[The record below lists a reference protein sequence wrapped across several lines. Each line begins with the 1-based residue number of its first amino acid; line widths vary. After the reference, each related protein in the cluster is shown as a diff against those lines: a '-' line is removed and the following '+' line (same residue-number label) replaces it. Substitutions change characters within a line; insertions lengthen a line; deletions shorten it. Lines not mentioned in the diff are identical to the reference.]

1 LGASPDETSLRGQI
15 DSDDL
20 HGALATLRPKLHRY
34 CARMTGS
41 VIDAEDIVQDAMA
54 KAVLSLR
61 QPAIIHN
68 IEGWIFRIAHNAAMD
83 FLRQRTRQHKTF
95 ANEDFPALADE
106 IDTIQQRQLA
116 AAGLRTFMRL
126 SAAERSAVVLMDVLG
141 YSLEE
146 IGGITE
152 SSIPAVKAALHR
164 GRQRLR
170 TITLEPDDWAP
181 PTLSVAETRRLSA
194 YVDRF
199 NARDFDSIRNMLAED
214 VRVELVGRTRLR
226 GAEAGRYFGNYER
239 VSDWYLRLGVVEE
252 RVAVIVTNHAK
263 PDGPPSY
270 FILLDWR
277 LEQVAGI
284 RDFRHVGYIT
294 ESADILFLDASDGP
308 RTPL

>member
-1 LGASPDETSLRGQI
+1 MRGQNGA
-15 DSDDL
+15 DDL
-20 HGALATLRPKLHRY
+20 HGVFATLRPKLHRY

-54 KAVLSLR
+54 KAVMSLR
-61 QPAIIHN
+61 EPVMVRN
-68 IEGWIFRIAHNAAMD
+68 TEGWIFRIAHNAALD
-83 FLRQRTRQHKTF
+83 FLRQRTRQQKTF
-95 ANEDFPALADE
+95 ADEHLSVVADD
-106 IDTIQQRQLA
+106 IDRVQQRQLA

-170 TITLEPDDWAP
+170 TIKLEPDDRPP
-181 PTLSVAETRRLSA
+181 PTLSAAERTRLSA

-199 NARDFDSIRNMLAED
+199 NARDFDSVRDMLAED

-226 GAEAGRYFGNYER
+226 GAEAGRYFGNYEGI
-239 VSDWYLRLGVVEE
+239 SDWHLRLGVVEG
-252 RVAVIVTNHAK
+252 RLAVIVTDPAK

-277 LEQVAGI
+277 FEQVGRI
-284 RDFRHVGYIT
+284 RDFRYVGYIT
-294 ESADILFLDASDGP
+294 ESADISFLTRPHEP
-308 RTPL
+308 RTLS